1 MKQNIF
7 TIYDVKAEAY
17 LQPIFVENEA
27 TAKRALMD
35 VLGNPEHQFAK
46 YPMDYSLFHI
56 GKYSQE
62 NGSIEPL
69 PPTFVCNLHELLKV
83 QEEFIQAVPTGA
95 EATN

>member
-35 VLGNPEHQFAK
+35 VLSNPEHQFAK

-62 NGSIEPL
+62 NGVIEPV
-69 PPTFVCNLHELLKV
+69 PPTFVCNLHELNKTAEVVDL
-83 QEEFIQAVPTGA
+83 PTGV